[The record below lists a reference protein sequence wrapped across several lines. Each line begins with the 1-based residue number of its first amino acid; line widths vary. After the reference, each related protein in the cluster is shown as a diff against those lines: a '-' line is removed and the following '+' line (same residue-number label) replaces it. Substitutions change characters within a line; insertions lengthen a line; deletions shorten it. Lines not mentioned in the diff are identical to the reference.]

1 MTRAERL
8 AAAILRHAEE
18 VRCRPESGPYG
29 EADAFREHLLAKAER
44 VAS

>member
-29 EADAFREHLLAKAER
+29 EADAFREWLLAKAAR
-44 VAS
+44 VAP